1 MFRLIQKI
9 LLDDSRN
16 GDMPWHPLLDRSARS
31 HLEEHPVKYVKVDMY
46 NYEMNQ
52 PLWDALPGW
61 LRGEDVT
68 WWRRSFEETLIRPV
82 QIYNGNLAY
91 AAL

>member
-61 LRGEDVT
+61 LRGEDESHSAHHQGT
-68 WWRRSFEETLIRPV
+68 TRAISTRYETDHV
-82 QIYNGNLAY
+82 QRNSG
-91 AAL
+91 